1 MKPKILISINKT
13 KELYVDAVTS
23 AGGIAVAEYCP
34 DVSTDYDGLILG
46 GGNDIDPAYYGE
58 EINGAVNFDLQR
70 DAAEF
75 KLAKAFIDAKK
86 PIMGI
91 CRGHQLLN
99 VVFGGSL
106 YQDIENAK
114 EHSSFS
120 DYDLIHTVNA
130 KENTFISELY
140 GESFTVN
147 SIHHQ
152 AVKELGK
159 DLEVIMTSSDGKTV
173 EGLKHKHLP
182 IFSVQWHPER
192 MCCTRARNDTING
205 KTIFEYFINMCK

>member
-13 KELYVDAVTS
+13 KELYVDAVNS

-130 KENTFISELY
+130 KGNTFISELY

-192 MCCTRARNDTING
+192 MCCTRARNDTIDG